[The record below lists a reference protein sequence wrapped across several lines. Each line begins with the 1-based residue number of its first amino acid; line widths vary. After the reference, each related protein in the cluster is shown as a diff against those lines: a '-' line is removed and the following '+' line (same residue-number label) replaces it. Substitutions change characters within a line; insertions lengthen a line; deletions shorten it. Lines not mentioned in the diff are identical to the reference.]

1 MDYFLI
7 AYGALLLALSFFFG
21 KYGSLW
27 IDRLYLKNHSILS
40 FPDAVGSRARYRVKL
55 LTLLFFL
62 TGIRLF
68 FVSQGIILVLSLA
81 LCGLLLL
88 IIATDFEQYCIF
100 NDMIIPLAAGGVL
113 CCALFLPIAIDHLI
127 SAAAGGV
134 LFLIIAILSRGALG
148 GGDIKL
154 IACLGLWLGTDAL
167 FAVSMIGII
176 LGGLVALL
184 LLLTGKKKRKSAF
197 AYGPYFALT
206 TIALFLVRGL

>member
-88 IIATDFEQYCIF
+88 IIATDFEQYCLF
-100 NDMIIPLAAGGVL
+100 DEMMIPLALGGMVL
-113 CCALFLPIAIDHLI
+113 CAWYRPFFWDHALA
-127 SAAAGGV
+127 AAAGGV
-134 LFLIIAILSRGALG
+134 IFLVIGLISRGALG

-154 IACLGLWLGTDAL
+154 IASLGLWLGTDAL
-167 FAVSMIGII
+167 FAVSLIGII

-206 TIALFLVRGL
+206 TIALFLIRGI

>member
-40 FPDAVGSRARYRVKL
+40 FPDAIGSRAKYRVKL

-88 IIATDFEQYCIF
+88 IIVTDFEQYCIF
-100 NDMIIPLAAGGVL
+100 NDMIIPLAAGGAL
-113 CCALFLPIAIDHLI
+113 CSALFLPIAIDHLI
-127 SAAAGGV
+127 AAAAGGV

-206 TIALFLVRGL
+206 TVALFLIRGL

>member
-100 NDMIIPLAAGGVL
+100 DEMMIPLALGGMVL
-113 CCALFLPIAIDHLI
+113 CAWYRPFFWDHALA
-127 SAAAGGV
+127 AAAGGV
-134 LFLIIAILSRGALG
+134 IFLVIGLISRGALG

-154 IACLGLWLGTDAL
+154 IASLGLWLGTDAL
-167 FAVSMIGII
+167 FAVSLIGII

-206 TIALFLVRGL
+206 TIALFLIRGI

>member
-81 LCGLLLL
+81 LFLFFIPRSSMINAEIPPDRIPNIPMKNNVFVPIHKPRHAISL
-88 IIATDFEQYCIF
+88 ISPPPSAPRDNIATDFEQYCIF
-100 NDMIIPLAAGGVL
+100 YDMIIPLAAGGVL
-113 CCALFLPIAIDHLI
+113 CFASSKTFSCR
-127 SAAAGGV
+127 SAMV
-134 LFLIIAILSRGALG
+134 
-148 GGDIKL
+148 
-154 IACLGLWLGTDAL
+154 
-167 FAVSMIGII
+167 
-176 LGGLVALL
+176 
-184 LLLTGKKKRKSAF
+184 
-197 AYGPYFALT
+197 
-206 TIALFLVRGL
+206 

>member
-154 IACLGLWLGTDAL
+154 IASLGLWLGTDAL
-167 FAVSMIGII
+167 FVVSMIGII

-206 TIALFLVRGL
+206 TVALFLIRGL

>member
-154 IACLGLWLGTDAL
+154 IASLGLWLGTDAL
-167 FAVSMIGII
+167 FVVSMIGII

-206 TIALFLVRGL
+206 TIALFLIRGI